1 MVKIIAECIYTHDDD
16 RYDNKTRAQ
25 QKCLKEEIMSPEY
38 QVTKL
43 MEAPPKDLQVAP
55 FQVLKSQ
62 FWKLKELSCNKES
75 WR

>member
-43 MEAPPKDLQVAP
+43 MKPPPKEPQGSIIRGTEKPSLEIERALLQ
-55 FQVLKSQ
+55 
-62 FWKLKELSCNKES
+62 
-75 WR
+75 

>member
-43 MEAPPKDLQVAP
+43 MKPPPKDLQGSTIPGTEKPSLEIERALL
-55 FQVLKSQ
+55 Q
-62 FWKLKELSCNKES
+62 
-75 WR
+75 